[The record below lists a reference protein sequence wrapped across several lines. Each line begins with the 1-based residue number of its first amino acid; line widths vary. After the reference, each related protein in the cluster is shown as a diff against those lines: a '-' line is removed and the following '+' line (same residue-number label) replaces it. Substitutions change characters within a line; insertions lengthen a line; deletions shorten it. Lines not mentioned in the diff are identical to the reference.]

1 MDKQPPLRVMMLG
14 LRGFPDVQGGIE
26 KHAENLCPLLAGMGC
41 DVEVIVRSPYQ
52 PHATGEVW
60 KGVRFRPIWSPRSQ
74 KLETFVHSFLG
85 VVYAAIR
92 RPDILHIQAIGPALM
107 TPLARLLGL
116 RVIVTHH
123 GPDYDRQKWGRLARF
138 VLRMGEHVGMRYS
151 NKRVAISNVILKLVQ
166 AKHRVAC
173 ALIPN
178 GVVPPLLPE
187 TRGVLEEFGLER
199 GRYVLM
205 VGRLVQEKRHLDLID
220 AFAQAGIPGWKL
232 VLVGAAD
239 HSNEYT
245 ELLHRTAQATSGVVM
260 TGFQT
265 GVALQELYA
274 HAGFFVLPSSHEG
287 LPIALLEAL
296 SYGLPVIASNIP
308 ANLEVALAH
317 RHYFP
322 LGNIEA
328 LASALREFSQ
338 QPCDE
343 AARALV
349 RESVS
354 RKYDWKAVAVMT
366 MQVYQ
371 DAIAVQPDLEL
382 ETDEADFAHVSE

>member
-1 MDKQPPLRVMMLG
+1 MDKQPSLRVMMLG

-26 KHAENLCPLLAGMGC
+26 KHAENLCPLLASMGC

-52 PHATGEVW
+52 PNSVGDVW
-60 KGVRFRPIWSPRSQ
+60 KGVRFRRVWAPKSQ

-85 VVYAAIR
+85 VIYAAIR
-92 RPDILHIQAIGPALM
+92 RPDILHIQAIGPALV

-123 GPDYDRQKWGRLARF
+123 GPDYDRQKWGRVARF
-138 VLRMGEHVGMRYS
+138 VLRLGEHVGMRYA
-151 NKRVAISNVILKLVQ
+151 NKRVVISNVIRKLVYAQ
-166 AKHRVAC
+166 HQVAC

-178 GVVPPLLPE
+178 GVVPPQIPE
-187 TRGVLEEFGLER
+187 TQDVLRKFGLEP

-205 VGRLVQEKRHLDLID
+205 VGRLVQEKRHLDLIK
-220 AFAQAGIPGWKL
+220 AFAAANMPGWKL

-239 HSNEYT
+239 HPNEYT
-245 ELLHRTAQATSGVVM
+245 ELLHRMASNTPGVVM

-265 GVALQELYA
+265 GHSLQELYA

-287 LPIALLEAL
+287 LPIVLLEAL
-296 SYGLPVIASNIP
+296 SYGLPVIASDIP
-308 ANLEVALAH
+308 ANLEVALET

-322 LGNIEA
+322 LGNTGA
-328 LASALREFSQ
+328 LAATMHEFSQ
-338 QPCDE
+338 EPRDE
-343 AARALV
+343 ASRTLI
-349 RESVS
+349 RESVW
-354 RKYDWKAVAVMT
+354 RKYDWKVIAAMT

-371 DAIAVQPDLEL
+371 DATAAQPDL
-382 ETDEADFAHVSE
+382 ETDEADFAHISE